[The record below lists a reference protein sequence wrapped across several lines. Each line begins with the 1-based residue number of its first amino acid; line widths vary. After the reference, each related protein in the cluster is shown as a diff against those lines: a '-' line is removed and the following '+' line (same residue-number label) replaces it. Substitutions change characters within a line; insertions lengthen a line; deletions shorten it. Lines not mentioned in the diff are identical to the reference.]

1 MTFGVVS
8 PRIFKPPGYV
18 VATCFISVAGWL
30 NGYDTGS
37 AGAVTEMPYFHQT
50 FGELTPFMHGLTVSM
65 ILLTGAFPSIYAGQ
79 LADYVGRLRAIMI
92 GALLF
97 VVGALLQGMAP
108 KLSIFL
114 AGRAIGGIGMGTW
127 MAPQAVYVT
136 EIAPSM
142 RRGMLMA
149 TPQLGVVF
157 GICCGYFTAYG
168 TVKVDSIWSFRSIY
182 IIQAGM
188 GLLLAIICNLLPE
201 SPRWL
206 LFQSRRS
213 DAIRQLERLNFSP
226 IEAEKDLLGPS
237 AARTITAQP
246 NPLTAI
252 FTIFSAPY
260 RTRTTLALIM
270 LGMIQLSGIDGV
282 LYYAPRLFA
291 QAGLPATT
299 ASFIASGVSA
309 ILMFAITIPAL
320 LLTDRFTR
328 RSITLTGGLILTTC
342 MLLIGSLYAS
352 NAITPTSPARFLV
365 ISLVFI
371 FGLTYCC
378 TWGIVGKIYASEI
391 QPPQTRSMANCVAQ
405 GIGFLTNWLVTIL
418 TPIFLAESS
427 YGAYFL
433 FGGFCLTSVVLLW
446 SFMPETKGLSLEGIE
461 EVFNTNGVFVGGS
474 RLARGIRRVFARGHE
489 GGRGEEGSVISLQE
503 ALRER
508 GGDAEGMES
517 RTSGVS
523 AGLQQG
529 VPAMLRVET
538 I

>member
-1 MTFGVVS
+1 MSKTTFSVTF
-8 PRIFKPPGYV
+8 PRISKPPGYV
-18 VATCFISVAGWL
+18 IATCFISVAGWL

-65 ILLTGAFPSIYAGQ
+65 ILLTGASPSIYAGQ

-108 KLSIFL
+108 KLSVFL

-149 TPQLGVVF
+149 TPQLGVV
-157 GICCGYFTAYG
+157 
-168 TVKVDSIWSFRSIY
+168 
-182 IIQAGM
+182 
-188 GLLLAIICNLLPE
+188 
-201 SPRWL
+201 
-206 LFQSRRS
+206 
-213 DAIRQLERLNFSP
+213 
-226 IEAEKDLLGPS
+226 
-237 AARTITAQP
+237 
-246 NPLTAI
+246 
-252 FTIFSAPY
+252 
-260 RTRTTLALIM
+260 
-270 LGMIQLSGIDGV
+270 
-282 LYYAPRLFA
+282 
-291 QAGLPATT
+291 
-299 ASFIASGVSA
+299 
-309 ILMFAITIPAL
+309 
-320 LLTDRFTR
+320 TDRFTR
-328 RSITLTGGLILTTC
+328 RSITLTGGLILTSC

-378 TWGIVGKIYASEI
+378 TWCIVGKIYASEI

-418 TPIFLAESS
+418 TPTFLAESS

-446 SFMPETKGLSLEGIE
+446 AFMPETKGLSLEGIE

-474 RLARGIRRVFARGHE
+474 RLARGIRRVFAMGHE
-489 GGRGEEGSVISLQE
+489 GTRGEVGSVISLQD

-508 GGDAEGMES
+508 DRDGQGEGMES

-529 VPAMLRVET
+529 VPAVLRVET

>member
-1 MTFGVVS
+1 MALAMLTGKVS
-8 PRIFKPPGYV
+8 RPPGYV
-18 VATCFISVAGWL
+18 IATCLISVAGWL

-37 AGAVTEMPYFHQT
+37 VGAVTEMPFFRQT
-50 FGELTPFMHGLTVSM
+50 FGHLTPFMHGLTVSM
-65 ILLTGAFPSIYAGQ
+65 IMLTGAIPCFYAGQ
-79 LADYVGRLRAIMI
+79 LADYLGRLRTIMI

-97 VVGALLQGMAP
+97 VGGAIMQGASS
-108 KLSIFL
+108 KLPVFI
-114 AGRAIGGIGMGTW
+114 AGRALGGIGMGTW
-127 MAPQAVYVT
+127 MSPLAVYIT
-136 EIAPSM
+136 EIAPST

-168 TVKVDSIWSFRSIY
+168 TVRLQSVWSFRSVY

-188 GLLLAIICNLLPE
+188 GILLSVICLMLPE

-206 LFQSRRS
+206 LLQSRRD
-213 DAIRQLERLNFSP
+213 DAISQLARLDFSP
-226 IEAEKDLLGPS
+226 VEAEKDLLGPS
-237 AARTITAQP
+237 ASRTITAQP
-246 NPLTAI
+246 NPITAI

-282 LYYAPRLFA
+282 LYYAPQLFA
-291 QAGLPATT
+291 QAGLPPTT

-320 LLTDRFTR
+320 LLTDRFPR
-328 RSITLTGGLILTTC
+328 RSITLTGGLVLTTC
-342 MLLIGSLYAS
+342 MLLIGALYAS
-352 NAITPTSPARFLV
+352 NSVSPTSPARYLV
-365 ISLVFI
+365 ISLVFV

-391 QPPQTRSMANCVAQ
+391 QPAQTRSMANCVAQ
-405 GIGFLTNWLVTIL
+405 GLGFLTNWLVTIL

-446 SFMPETKGLSLEGIE
+446 AFMPETKGLSLEGIE
-461 EVFNTNGVFVGGS
+461 EVFDASGLFVDGS
-474 RLARGIRRVFARGHE
+474 RLARWIRRVFVGPDGASR
-489 GGRGEEGSVISLQE
+489 EGSVISLQA
-503 ALRER
+503 ALREGE
-508 GGDAEGMES
+508 GGES
-517 RTSGVS
+517 RASGLS
-523 AGLQQG
+523 AVQEGQP
-529 VPAMLRVET
+529 VVLRMET